1 MARIKFS
8 RRAPNIKRA
17 QIGAATAVL
26 LSLASGGST
35 PVAASGPNI
44 VEQWDKIAEDTVVG
58 TGAPQIEGF
67 VYMSYTQTAVY
78 DALVGIDGTYALFG
92 PQIAA
97 PAGASRDAA
106 VVEAAYETLTF
117 YIPSSAGPVGTAR
130 TASLAAIPD
139 GQAKTDGIAVGHQ
152 AASNI
157 IALRTGDG
165 RQTPIGS
172 TSSFPTKTPGPGVWR
187 LTPPAYLAPQTPWA
201 GTMKPFVLPHA
212 DRFLPPPP
220 PSLSSAKYVAGVN
233 EIKVMG
239 QNTSTQRTAAE
250 TATAWFWTANAIRQD
265 NRLVR
270 DITDARSL
278 GLLDT
283 ARLAA
288 MINVT
293 DADAGIAVL
302 NAKYHYLF
310 WRPVTAIDPT
320 SVTADGFGPVPGFS
334 DNNAGTVE
342 EVGWRPLVVTPN
354 HPEYPAATARS
365 RRPST
370 RCSPSS
376 SGPTRSTSTSTGSM
390 PAGPRATSMRSTTSP
405 RRKTFAGRS
414 SAPASGPA
422 CTTASRARPA
432 STSVGA
438 WRSTTSSTPSSPC
451 ADRRQPRRHEG
462 PPRGGPFIR
471 VVDEA
476 RRSPACAVAV
486 NSRSSHS
493 GTRAQSR

>member
-1 MARIKFS
+1 MASMTIS
-8 RRAPNIKRA
+8 RRATNVRRA

-26 LSLASGGST
+26 LSLASAGFS
-35 PVAASGPNI
+35 PAAASGPNI
-44 VEQWDKIAEDTVVG
+44 VEQWDKLAEDTVVA

-78 DALVGIDGTYALFG
+78 DAMVAIDGRYAPFG
-92 PQIAA
+92 PPVAA
-97 PAGASRDAA
+97 PAGASREAA
-106 VVEAAYETLTF
+106 VVEAAYETLSF
-117 YIPSSAGPVGTAR
+117 YIPSAGAQLATAWS
-130 TASLAAIPD
+130 TSMAAIPN

-152 AASNI
+152 AASTI

-201 GTMKPFVLPHA
+201 GTMKPFVLPTA

-220 PSLSSAKYVAGVN
+220 PSLSSAEYVAGVN

-334 DNNAGTVE
+334 DSNAGTVE
-342 EVGWRPLVVTPN
+342 QAGWRPLVVTPN
-354 HPEYPAATARS
+354 HPEYPAAHGTITSSLDEVLTQYLGTTRINVDIHGFDANGAAGNLDAVHHFAKANDLRREIIGARLWAGLHY
-365 RRPST
+365 RF
-370 RCSPSS
+370 SS
-376 SGPTRSTSTSTGSM
+376 E
-390 PAGPRATSMRSTTSP
+390 AGVDL
-405 RRKTFAGRS
+405 GRS
-414 SAPASGPA
+414 VAKYDLRHAF
-422 CTTASRARPA
+422 
-432 STSVGA
+432 
-438 WRSTTSSTPSSPC
+438 
-451 ADRRQPRRHEG
+451 QPV
-462 PPRGGPFIR
+462 P
-471 VVDEA
+471 
-476 RRSPACAVAV
+476 
-486 NSRSSHS
+486 
-493 GTRAQSR
+493 

>member
-8 RRAPNIKRA
+8 RRAPNVKRA

-78 DALVGIDGTYALFG
+78 DALVGIDGTYAPFG

-201 GTMKPFVLPHA
+201 GTMKPFVLPRA
-212 DRFLPPPP
+212 DRYLPPPP
-220 PSLSSAKYVAGVN
+220 PSLSSHTYVAAVN

-239 QNTSTQRTAAE
+239 QNTSTQRTAEE

-334 DNNAGTVE
+334 DSNAGTVE
-342 EVGWRPLVVTPN
+342 ELGWRPLVVTPN
-354 HPEYPAATARS
+354 HPEYPAAHGTITSSLDEVLTQFLGTHKIDIDIHGFDASGAAGNLDAIHHFAKAKDLRREIIGARLWAGLHY
-365 RRPST
+365 RF
-370 RCSPSS
+370 SS
-376 SGPTRSTSTSTGSM
+376 E
-390 PAGPRATSMRSTTSP
+390 AGVDL
-405 RRKTFAGRS
+405 GRS
-414 SAPASGPA
+414 VAKYDLKHAF
-422 CTTASRARPA
+422 
-432 STSVGA
+432 
-438 WRSTTSSTPSSPC
+438 
-451 ADRRQPRRHEG
+451 QPVR
-462 PPRGGPFIR
+462 
-471 VVDEA
+471 
-476 RRSPACAVAV
+476 
-486 NSRSSHS
+486 
-493 GTRAQSR
+493 